1 MTPVP
6 ATRRS
11 DQMLREKVE
20 EAVAHCNEAVR
31 ENERVV
37 DTIEELLNA
46 GDSGRSCRREPAS
59 R

>member
-6 ATRRS
+6 AIRR
-11 DQMLREKVE
+11 DRLGEKVA
-20 EAVAHCNEAVR
+20 EAVAHCNEAIR

-37 DTIEELLNA
+37 DTIEELVNA
-46 GDSGRSCRREPAS
+46 PGDAGRSGRREPPS

>member
-6 ATRRS
+6 VTRHR
-11 DQMLREKVE
+11 DRVQAKLE
-20 EAVAHCNEAVR
+20 ETVAHCEEATR

-37 DTIEELLNA
+37 DTIEELLRA
-46 GDSGRSCRREPAS
+46 DDTGRVDRQRTPS